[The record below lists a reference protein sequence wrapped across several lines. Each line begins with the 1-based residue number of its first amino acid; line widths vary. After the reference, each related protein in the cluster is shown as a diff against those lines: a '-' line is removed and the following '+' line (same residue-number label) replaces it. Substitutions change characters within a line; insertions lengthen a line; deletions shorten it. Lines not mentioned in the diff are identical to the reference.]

1 MSPKVRCIYN
11 ATKKIYEIHSV
22 NGDHITKGG
31 SYEETDFKFID
42 GTRSQLLH
50 DAHGGVCREAGVA
63 EEDQELCLRDG
74 TEKIFYNC
82 VSSSEEV
89 SEHLK
94 ELYDYI
100 RTGRAGGALTRKI
113 EEAVGRARKNE
124 EWRSE
129 YMKELLHDDDVRE
142 EGREEGRNLLLALIS
157 KMTAGGDGDKIVQL
171 ENPEVLE
178 TMQRKYGLVLQP
190 CKK

>member
-1 MSPKVRCIYN
+1 M
-11 ATKKIYEIHSV
+11 
-22 NGDHITKGG
+22 
-31 SYEETDFKFID
+31 
-42 GTRSQLLH
+42 
-50 DAHGGVCREAGVA
+50 
-63 EEDQELCLRDG
+63 CLRDG

-89 SEHLK
+89 PEHLK

-100 RTGRAGGALTRKI
+100 RTGRAESALTRKI
-113 EEAVGRARKNE
+113 EEAVGRVRKNE

-142 EGREEGRNLLLALIS
+142 EGRAEGRAEGREEGRNLLLALIS

-178 TMQRKYGLVLQP
+178 NMQRKYGPVLQP

>member
-1 MSPKVRCIYN
+1 MP
-11 ATKKIYEIHSV
+11 
-22 NGDHITKGG
+22 
-31 SYEETDFKFID
+31 
-42 GTRSQLLH
+42 
-50 DAHGGVCREAGVA
+50 
-63 EEDQELCLRDG
+63 
-74 TEKIFYNC
+74 
-82 VSSSEEV
+82 
-89 SEHLK
+89 EHLK

-100 RTGRAGGALTRKI
+100 RTGRAESALTRKI

-124 EWRSE
+124 QWRSE

-142 EGREEGRNLLLALIS
+142 EGRAEGRAEGREEGRNLLLALIS

>member
-1 MSPKVRCIYN
+1 M
-11 ATKKIYEIHSV
+11 
-22 NGDHITKGG
+22 
-31 SYEETDFKFID
+31 
-42 GTRSQLLH
+42 
-50 DAHGGVCREAGVA
+50 
-63 EEDQELCLRDG
+63 
-74 TEKIFYNC
+74 FYNW

-89 SEHLK
+89 PEHLK

-100 RTGRAGGALTRKI
+100 RTGRAESALTRKI

-124 EWRSE
+124 QWRSE

-142 EGREEGRNLLLALIS
+142 EGRAEGRAEGREEGRNLLLALIS